1 MYTNTFVLA
10 FRTKSTN
17 TLFLKYV
24 NTIYFAIVWRKSHG
38 EASRRFLI
46 FLNFRI
52 FPWIWSNN
60 LEPKEDEVA
69 LVFPSTLVDGLD
81 FFFRLNYSRVT
92 KKNRSP
98 WNAKRNIDF
107 WNHFFETEKIKKN
120 KFFFSSFLSS
130 NLKPFDLWKPISWK
144 REREYE
150 FNVRTLECRRDF
162 VVKQTLARA

>member
-1 MYTNTFVLA
+1 MYINTFVLA
-10 FRTKSTN
+10 FRTKSIN

-92 KKNRSP
+92 KKKIDP
-98 WNAKRNIDF
+98 LETRNEISI
-107 WNHFFETEKIKKN
+107 FEIIFLKSRKLRKTN
-120 KFFFSSFLSS
+120 FFFSFLSS

>member
-92 KKNRSP
+92 KKKIDP
-98 WNAKRNIDF
+98 LETRNEISI
-107 WNHFFETEKIKKN
+107 FEIIFLKPRKLRKTN
-120 KFFFSSFLSS
+120 FFSLLSFPRTS
-130 NLKPFDLWKPISWK
+130 NHSTYGNP
-144 REREYE
+144 
-150 FNVRTLECRRDF
+150 
-162 VVKQTLARA
+162 

>member
-1 MYTNTFVLA
+1 MCTPILLFWPLEPNQQTRYSS
-10 FRTKSTN
+10 ST
-17 TLFLKYV
+17 L
-24 NTIYFAIVWRKSHG
+24 IQYFAIVWRKSHG

-98 WNAKRNIDF
+98 RNAKRNIDF